1 MNKKNGEGSLVF
13 LVAKT
18 ILLCNLIFSHK
29 LLRSF
34 RSKHVGLNKSIFLF
48 LYVINFS
55 GGVVAESFDEA
66 SLNDKL
72 VTLELKRTQSPQFVS
87 DSLKDIKKLINK
99 MSLEQ
104 RYRYVLLQAHSY
116 GIAGKPNDAFQLL
129 NQQLKNE
136 FPIHLKHYKARTL
149 SLLANSYSHYN
160 YFSDALKTLHQLLP
174 LLSEVNDIESEVI
187 GYRLAIEL
195 FGELRMRNEALSYA
209 NVLYS
214 KFDEIVS
221 PRHKCFVAFN
231 YAESFLGVYGSS
243 PSLWS
248 KVESLYANAYEL
260 CNTANEKMIMAVSA
274 LGQSNMLIKR
284 RAFLEAR
291 ELAKHGLDL
300 SISIPYPHDIA
311 EGYLTLARIDISESL
326 YQAGLVELKKALDI
340 SLTLGDS
347 KLLSKVYKP
356 LAKLSEELGESEKA
370 LEYLKLYQQHHEKI
384 LGEIQS
390 KIIAF
395 ETTKLDYLEKER
407 QIRYLNK
414 DRELYTAKAE
424 LTESQRN
431 NERMMFLL
439 ICGSLVVLT
448 LFAIN
453 MTLQKRKYMRLAQFD
468 ALTGIFNRGTGQNL
482 AENRYIKDSM
492 SGIDFSVVL
501 FDLDRFKSVNDNY
514 GHAMGDWVLKKVCE
528 VVSKECRSSDIFT
541 RFGGEEFVLF
551 MPNTSESVAREVA
564 VKCKARILAI
574 DTRYSGHEFTISAS
588 FGVATSTE
596 KDLSLDPI
604 LQRADIAMYQSKEQ
618 GRERD

>member
-1 MNKKNGEGSLVF
+1 MNKITFVKFIITCIPFSSVTLCILVLSSLNITFATTQSLNTKLDEQLVF
-13 LVAKT
+13 NTEQVDELLTYLEDIRTQEPEKVARELIGLDKSFSKMT
-18 ILLCNLIFSHK
+18 KEQQYRLHLLQSHSYALSGEMDK
-29 LLRSF
+29 SLLLLSQN
-34 RSKHVGLNKSIFLF
+34 LNKPFQKNM
-48 LYVINFS
+48 LYFKARMLYLQANIYSHFNNYI
-55 GGVVAESFDEA
+55 E
-66 SLNDKL
+66 
-72 VTLELKRTQSPQFVS
+72 
-87 DSLKDIKKLINK
+87 SLK
-99 MSLEQ
+99 S
-104 RYRYVLLQAHSY
+104 
-116 GIAGKPNDAFQLL
+116 
-129 NQQLKNE
+129 
-136 FPIHLKHYKARTL
+136 
-149 SLLANSYSHYN
+149 
-160 YFSDALKTLHQLLP
+160 LHQLLP
-174 LLSEVNDIESEVI
+174 LLSKVDDIESEVY
-187 GYRLAIEL
+187 GYSLAVEL
-195 FGELRMRNEALSYA
+195 FEQIDLNDEALKYA
-209 NVLYS
+209 KILFGKY
-214 KFDEIVS
+214 ERLQR
-221 PRHKCFVAFN
+221 PRHKCFALYSYVNSQFGKN
-231 YAESFLGVYGSS
+231 GSEKNQWAEF
-243 PSLWS
+243 
-248 KVESLYANAYEL
+248 ESLYQESFNQCKL
-260 CNTANEKMIMAVSA
+260 ANEKMMMALSLLGKATILMQREQFEKAKSISTAALELSVSIPYDIISIESYLLLA
-274 LGQSNMLIKR
+274 EIERKELRLVKSQ
-284 RAFLEAR
+284 EVAR
-291 ELAKHGLDL
+291 KALDL
-300 SISIPYPHDIA
+300 SLAASAHELTTRI
-311 EGYLTLARIDISESL
+311 YL
-326 YQAGLVELKKALDI
+326 
-340 SLTLGDS
+340 
-347 KLLSKVYKP
+347 LLS
-356 LAKLSEELGESEKA
+356 KLSEELNQTNIA
-370 LEYLKLYQQHHEKI
+370 LKYLKLYQYSYSKLLNET
-384 LGEIQS
+384 QS

-528 VVSKECRSSDIFT
+528 VVNKECRSSDIFT

-618 GRERD
+618 GRQCT

>member
-1 MNKKNGEGSLVF
+1 MKDFGSAREKIGEAIKLSIAIPYL
-13 LVAKT
+13 LDVAGAY
-18 ILLCNLIFSHK
+18 I
-29 LLRSF
+29 
-34 RSKHVGLNKSIFLF
+34 
-48 LYVINFS
+48 
-55 GGVVAESFDEA
+55 
-66 SLNDKL
+66 
-72 VTLELKRTQSPQFVS
+72 
-87 DSLKDIKKLINK
+87 
-99 MSLEQ
+99 
-104 RYRYVLLQAHSY
+104 
-116 GIAGKPNDAFQLL
+116 
-129 NQQLKNE
+129 
-136 FPIHLKHYKARTL
+136 
-149 SLLANSYSHYN
+149 
-160 YFSDALKTLHQLLP
+160 
-174 LLSEVNDIESEVI
+174 LLSEIERAENNNK
-187 GYRLAIEL
+187 L
-195 FGELRMRNEALSYA
+195 ALS
-209 NVLYS
+209 N
-214 KFDEIVS
+214 IN
-221 PRHKCFVAFN
+221 R
-231 YAESFLGVYGSS
+231 
-243 PSLWS
+243 
-248 KVESLYANAYEL
+248 
-260 CNTANEKMIMAVSA
+260 
-274 LGQSNMLIKR
+274 
-284 RAFLEAR
+284 
-291 ELAKHGLDL
+291 
-300 SISIPYPHDIA
+300 
-311 EGYLTLARIDISESL
+311 
-326 YQAGLVELKKALDI
+326 ALDI
-340 SLTLGDS
+340 AVTLKDEGV
-347 KLLSKVYKP
+347 LAVIYKS
-356 LAKLSEELGESEKA
+356 LSELNEKLGTTDNA
-370 LEYLKLYQQHHEKI
+370 LSYLKLYQQHHEKI
-384 LGEIQS
+384 LGETQS

-551 MPNTSESVAREVA
+551 MPNTSESVAREIA
-564 VKCKARILAI
+564 AKCKSRILAI

-618 GRERD
+618 GRERVSVYTPE